1 MSNSELRSLRNRGP
15 IADVWRTTLSQIPT
29 QFGRLVYFGG
39 LRNPTTGAYEHHGL
53 AAMFGEEE
61 SRSALATSHAETF
74 EGWLTLTLEHQ
85 KEDLDVYLAGLEEDK
100 SAVVLNWLSTQSY
113 QNLMPALARDAAKA
127 LFLSDMRVLLEL
139 LKRECGVVFPDPDA

>member
-1 MSNSELRSLRNRGP
+1 M
-15 IADVWRTTLSQIPT
+15 
-29 QFGRLVYFGG
+29 
-39 LRNPTTGAYEHHGL
+39 
-53 AAMFGEEE
+53 
-61 SRSALATSHAETF
+61 
-74 EGWLTLTLEHQ
+74 LTLEHQ

-113 QNLMPALARDAAKA
+113 QNLLPALARDAAKA